1 MTNFEWLLTELVKEY
16 GEFGNPLEKAYLA
29 VVHYDIK
36 RAKPIF
42 EVNQNEFSK
51 NKFERLLYQY
61 LVKEINDQETE
72 KLWEDL
78 ENV

>member
-1 MTNFEWLLTELVKEY
+1 MTNFEWLLSELVKEY
-16 GEFGNPLEKAYLA
+16 GDLGNPLEKAYLA
-29 VVHYDIK
+29 LVHYDIK
-36 RAKPIF
+36 RSKPIF
-42 EVNQNEFSK
+42 EVNQHNFDK

-61 LVKEINDQETE
+61 IVKEFNDNETE